1 MSFSRKL
8 HEKYSAYDGSEQIA
22 LLYSLETL
30 EELLKTRTPTHI
42 LELGGGIGTISELI
56 LVKSNAILEVIE
68 NNQFC
73 RERMVQN
80 LSELRKYKLIDNY
93 QYLSGGSLADMLVI
107 DANNGIYNVSKL
119 ISLMPN
125 IEVIFIEGHHLA
137 HRINISLSLWRK
149 GLIQKFYDERP
160 KRGDK
165 GCGIFII
172 SKKTR
177 REWLLPTL
185 TFLNTYKNFA
195 FSILMIRIRKKIGN
209 LMNFLSCIPFI
220 SFIRKLYFKKIPW
233 NY

>member
-160 KRGDK
+160 KRGEK

-172 SKKTR
+172 SKNTHR
-177 REWLLPTL
+177 GRFFTTL
-185 TFLNTYKNFA
+185 TFLNIYKNFV
-195 FSILMIRIRKKIGN
+195 FSIFMIRIRNRIGK
-209 LMNFLSCIPFI
+209 LMNFLSRISFI
-220 SFIRKLYFKKIPW
+220 SKIRKLYFKKIPW